1 MPTLVIPEF
10 TIEDNMKSI
19 ILYLDAMGTAANDLL
34 AVNEPNPA
42 SEPSPKIIPNASFIY
57 SPTPPLRF

>member
-19 ILYLDAMGTAANDLL
+19 ILYLDAMGTAANDLF

-42 SEPSPKIIPNASFIY
+42 S
-57 SPTPPLRF
+57 